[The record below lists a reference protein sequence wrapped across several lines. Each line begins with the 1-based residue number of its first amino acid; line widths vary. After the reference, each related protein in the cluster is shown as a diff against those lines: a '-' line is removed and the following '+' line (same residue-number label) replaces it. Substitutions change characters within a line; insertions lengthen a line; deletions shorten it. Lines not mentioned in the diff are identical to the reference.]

1 MFDSV
6 KDGIKGTCKPIL
18 DNEKNEQ
25 SMKDGIKNICKP
37 ILDNEKNEPFVV
49 TIPDVFYNE
58 EPISKSFINSD
69 KNRQCFYEELGEAL
83 DILDECE
90 SQSDLSSVTSTDI
103 REVENMFEHF
113 AVKKTQS
120 EEVLEIF

>member
-6 KDGIKGTCKPIL
+6 KDGIKGT
-18 DNEKNEQ
+18 
-25 SMKDGIKNICKP
+25 CKP

-69 KNRQCFYEELGEAL
+69 KNRECVYEELGEMAG
-83 DILDECE
+83 DIGY
-90 SQSDLSSVTSTDI
+90 SQ
-103 REVENMFEHF
+103 
-113 AVKKTQS
+113 AVRTM
-120 EEVLEIF
+120 